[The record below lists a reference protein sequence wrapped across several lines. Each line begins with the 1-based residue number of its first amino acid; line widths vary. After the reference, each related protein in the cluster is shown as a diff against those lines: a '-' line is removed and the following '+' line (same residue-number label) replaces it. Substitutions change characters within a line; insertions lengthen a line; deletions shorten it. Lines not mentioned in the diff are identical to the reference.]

1 MPPVAGR
8 KTPHSAEPPF
18 FRRVWALVRRIP
30 RGKVCTY
37 GQLALFLGE
46 ARGARTV
53 GWAMRAAP
61 QGLPWHRVINA
72 QGHIS
77 EAGRDPADLDLQRAL
92 LASEGIRFDRRGRV
106 DLARFGWTGPGAHRN
121 RHHQPPGQD

>member
-1 MPPVAGR
+1 MPPVEGR
-8 KTPHSAEPPF
+8 KTACPAEPPF

-30 RGKVCTY
+30 RGKVATY

-53 GWAMRAAP
+53 GWAMRAAAP
-61 QGLPWHRVINA
+61 GLPWHRVINA
-72 QGHIS
+72 QGRIS

-92 LASEGIRFDRRGRV
+92 LEAEGIRFDRRGRV
-106 DLARFGWTGPGAHRN
+106 DLARYGWTGPGRP
-121 RHHQPPGQD
+121 RDHHQQQQ